1 MQQVLME
8 FNIYATT
15 SVLQDLGNLKCLKD
29 CDSKW
34 AMYFTLQAW
43 ASSKCSEL

>member
-1 MQQVLME
+1 ME
-8 FNIYATT
+8 FIIYATT
-15 SVLQDLGNLKCLKD
+15 NVLQDLDNLKYPKV

-34 AMYFTLQAW
+34 AIYFTLQAW